1 MNFQRLAAA
10 LLLLFFVCSPGKAQV
25 AVKAEIAKAGSY
37 FDFESVPKPA
47 INDLGAKAVWK
58 IAGGRADRS
67 SAAITVLS
75 DGLMPAGNDQPNQNF
90 FFAAGTEGGL
100 IAVDLGAVQ
109 DVSQVVTYSWHSA
122 SRAPQVYSLYAAV
135 GDEPD
140 FAIPDSASALTGI
153 RAWKKL
159 ADVDTHP
166 AKPAQENGVGNEAG
180 NAARGGQHAAMIA
193 DAKASLGNFRHLL
206 FAVSATERE
215 DAFGNTFFSEIDI
228 VTGDPA
234 VLDRIAAPELRTM
247 GFATA
252 DKAYSFTIDFTQA
265 PELREWTEKELTPI
279 IQQWYPKIVEMF
291 PSEGFQAIKHVR
303 FRYLRDT
310 EMRGIPA
317 YASGDTISM
326 NADWFRGQLDREAR
340 GAVVHEMVHIVQ
352 AYSGRGRRS
361 QGYRAPPGWIVEGI
375 PDYVRWFLYEPQTK
389 GAMLSKKALANAK
402 HDASYRTSAN
412 FIDWVIRN
420 HSADGTLVQQLN
432 TAARQGKYSSDLW
445 QKLTGKSE
453 EELAEAW
460 RSQ

>member
-1 MNFQRLAAA
+1 MNSGPILIA
-10 LLLLFFVCSPGKAQV
+10 LLFVLTSGLPAQAQV
-25 AVKAEIAKAGSY
+25 AVKAEVAKAGSY
-37 FDFESVPKPA
+37 FDFESLPKPA
-47 INDLGAKAVWK
+47 INDLGAKATWK
-58 IAGGRADRS
+58 IADGRADRS
-67 SAAITVLS
+67 SAAIAVLS

-109 DVSQVVTYSWHSA
+109 DVSQVVTYSWHSD

-140 FAIPDSASALTGI
+140 FAIPDSASALSGSK
-153 RAWKKL
+153 AWKKL
-159 ADVDTHP
+159 ADVDTRP
-166 AKPAQENGVGNEAG
+166 AKAAQGNGAG
-180 NAARGGQHAAMIA
+180 NTARGGQHAARVA
-193 DAKASLGNFRHLL
+193 DAKATLGKFRHLL

-234 VLDRIAAPELRTM
+234 ALDRIAAPELRTID
-247 GFATA
+247 FATV

-420 HSADGTLVQQLN
+420 HSSDGTLVQQLN
-432 TAARQGKYSSDLW
+432 AAARQGKYSSDLW

>member
-1 MNFQRLAAA
+1 MNFQRLTIALH
-10 LLLLFFVCSPGKAQV
+10 LLLSACMPAIAQV
-25 AVKAEIAKAGSY
+25 AVKAEVAKAGSY
-37 FDFESVPKPA
+37 FDFESLPKPA

-67 SAAITVLS
+67 SAAIAVLS
-75 DGLMPAGNDQPNQNF
+75 DGLMPTGNDQPNQNF
-90 FFAAGTEGGL
+90 FFAAGSEGGL

-109 DVSQVVTYSWHSA
+109 DVSQVVTYSWHSD

-135 GDEPD
+135 GDEPE
-140 FAIPDSASALTGI
+140 FAIPDSTSALSESK
-153 RAWKKL
+153 AWRKL
-159 ADVDTHP
+159 ADVDTRP
-166 AKPAQENGVGNEAG
+166 AKAAKDNGTR
-180 NAARGGQHAAMIA
+180 NAVRGGQHAARIA
-193 DAKASLGNFRHLL
+193 NPKASLGNFRHLL
-206 FAVSATERE
+206 FAVSPTERE
-215 DAFGNTFFSEIDI
+215 DAFGNTFFSEIDVI
-228 VTGDPA
+228 TGDPA
-234 VLDRIAAPELRTM
+234 VLDRIAAPEPRTID
-247 GFATA
+247 FATA
-252 DKAYSFTIDFTQA
+252 DKAYNFTIDFTQA

-432 TAARQGKYSSDLW
+432 AAARQGKYSSDLW